1 MAITKTYINGD
12 FATLYNWLVANG
24 SDFFTSIVN
33 NTSYIS
39 CYVEDL
45 EFIKIRPTM
54 SLGDSGGINIIT
66 AGGIDTSLWRG
77 SSQNKIMWAYKTSTS
92 LAFSVYNYDA
102 QDAALFSIIIT
113 KDSNGDVCAV
123 VVNKFIPSLVGDNSV
138 YAISTTSE
146 LVNTTILRPNIDK
159 YATSFCPLIVSGTT
173 V

>member
-1 MAITKTYINGD
+1 
-12 FATLYNWLVANG
+12 
-24 SDFFTSIVN
+24 
-33 NTSYIS
+33 
-39 CYVEDL
+39 
-45 EFIKIRPTM
+45 M

-77 SSQNKIMWAYKTSTS
+77 SSQNKIIWAYKTSTS

-123 VVNKFIPSLVGDNSV
+123 VVNEFIPSLVGDNSV

-146 LVNTTILRPNIDK
+146 LVNTTILRPNTDK
-159 YATSFCPLIVSGTT
+159 YTTAFCPLIVSGTT
-173 V
+173 ARYLPNVYYMPFAQYSIEGSFLIDNVIYLCNGIIAVKDEYRG